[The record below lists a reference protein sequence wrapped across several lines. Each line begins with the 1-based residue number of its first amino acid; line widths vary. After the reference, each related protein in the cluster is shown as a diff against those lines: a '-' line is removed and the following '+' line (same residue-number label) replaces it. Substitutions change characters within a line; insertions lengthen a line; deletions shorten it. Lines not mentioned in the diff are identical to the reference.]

1 VLAWCWHR
9 GWAWVNVVPVT
20 ATSAE
25 RPPLDETVLSG
36 VSPDL
41 VPGVSVEV
49 VDQAPSTNAL
59 VVERARAGA
68 GEGLVVVTEH
78 QTAGRGRLDRSW
90 ETPARSALTFSVLLR
105 PTAPTRSWPW
115 LPLLAG
121 YAVDKALKAAGFEA
135 GVKWPNDVLI
145 GDRKVA
151 GILVERVET
160 DQGPCAVVGIGINVG
175 LGADELPV
183 PTATS
188 LAIEADG
195 GPVPDR
201 TALLVDVLASLREAY
216 DAWQAGGDLAGM
228 RLAESY
234 ADACVTVGREVR
246 VDLPDGSVL
255 TGMATAIDPSGHLV
269 VAGPDRQVAV
279 AAGDVVHVRAAD
291 GNAAV

>member
-1 VLAWCWHR
+1 MTV
-9 GWAWVNVVPVT
+9 
-20 ATSAE
+20 TSAE
-25 RPPLDETVLSG
+25 RPPLDETVLSAI
-36 VSPDL
+36 SPDL

-49 VDQAPSTNAL
+49 VEQAASTNAL

-68 GEGLVVVTEH
+68 PEGLVVVTEH

-115 LPLLAG
+115 LPLLTG
-121 YAVDKALKAAGFEA
+121 YAVDKALKAAGFDA

-145 GDRKVA
+145 DDRKVA
-151 GILVERVET
+151 GILVERIET
-160 DQGPCAVVGIGINVG
+160 EQGPCAVVGIGINVG
-175 LGADELPV
+175 LTADELPV

-188 LAIEADG
+188 LSIEAGDRG
-195 GPVPDR
+195 APDR

-216 DAWQAGGDLAGM
+216 DTWQAGGDLAGM

-234 ADACVTVGREVR
+234 ADACVTVGRDVR

-255 TGMATAIDPSGHLV
+255 AGMATAIDPSGHLV
-269 VAGPDRQVAV
+269 VDGPSGRVAV
-279 AAGDVVHVRAAD
+279 GAGDVVHVRAA
-291 GNAAV
+291 G